1 MALAAYHLFIISL
14 IKEFSEKDNL
24 NNPAKQDQSNYNAV
38 TIITSKDQLAVTF
51 CFTCQLPGMVPND
64 LVSLFQELI

>member
-51 CFTCQLPGMVPND
+51 CFT
-64 LVSLFQELI
+64 